1 MELCISIA
9 FSRFPLRRL
18 WEVRNRGTAGI
29 RGGCGHGKA
38 DGSMDARQ
46 AAVLLLVLLLVT
58 DRSHAEGPGSRDG
71 GDQIFTEEDSGAHP
85 PQDAQTPRSLLRSL
99 LQAMQRPGRSPAFLF
114 QPQRFGRNTQGSW
127 SNKRLSPRA
136 GEGLSSPFWSLAAP
150 QRFGKK

>member
-29 RGGCGHGKA
+29 RGGCGHSKA

-46 AAVLLLVLLLVT
+46 AAALLLVLLLVT
-58 DRSHAEGPGSRDG
+58 EWSHAEGPGGRDG
-71 GDQIFTEEDSGAHP
+71 GDQIFMEEDSGAHP

-114 QPQRFGRNTQGSW
+114 QPQRFGRNTRGSW
-127 SNKRLSPRA
+127 SNKRLTPRA
-136 GEGLSSPFWSLAAP
+136 GEGPSSPFWSLAAP

>member
-1 MELCISIA
+1 
-9 FSRFPLRRL
+9 
-18 WEVRNRGTAGI
+18 
-29 RGGCGHGKA
+29 
-38 DGSMDARQ
+38 MDARQ

-71 GDQIFTEEDSGAHP
+71 GDQIFTVSEHEDSGAHP